1 MKLLYVNITAVFIE
15 LKEKAV
21 ILAALRCA
29 VCAASWWHV
38 ILMGFDRSMISLGW
52 QSFSLH
58 AKLMFRYSADAVHVD
73 EHLTTVLPL
82 FLDDSEGAAF
92 Q

>member
-1 MKLLYVNITAVFIE
+1 MPWTELKLLYVNIIAVFIE
-15 LKEKAV
+15 LKEKAI
-21 ILAALRCA
+21 ILAALRNPN
-29 VCAASWWHV
+29 
-38 ILMGFDRSMISLGW
+38 LEFDRSVISSGW

-58 AKLMFRYSADAVHVD
+58 AKLMFRCSADAVHVD

-82 FLDDSEGAAF
+82 FFDDSEGAAF